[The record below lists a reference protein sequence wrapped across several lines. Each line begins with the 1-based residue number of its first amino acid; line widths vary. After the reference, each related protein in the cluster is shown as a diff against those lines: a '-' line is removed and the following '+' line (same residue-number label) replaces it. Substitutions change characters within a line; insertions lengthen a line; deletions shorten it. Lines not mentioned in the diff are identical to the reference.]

1 MKVKLIL
8 MILIDYSQVAI
19 SNIAVQLA
27 MSKDK
32 NILSIPM
39 VRHMILNSIRGYVHR
54 FRNDY
59 PGEVVICVDGPDP
72 WRRDIFEQYKAK
84 RREGRNNDDKD
95 WESVFGLIH
104 TIKEELRDNF
114 PYKVIQLDN
123 VEADDIIATIIKRTT
138 KKWFN
143 EKYLIIS
150 GDKDFQQLQKYP
162 NVKQYAP
169 IQKKFIETDSPQ
181 EYIYEHILRGDSS
194 DGIPNFLSPDDT
206 FINGI
211 KQKPIQKK
219 KLTGWIHS
227 LMNNGEPKDFCNE
240 YHMRNFQRNQRLI
253 DFDYIPDN
261 LEDDI
266 YKQYESVTVSNRS
279 KILPY
284 LINNDLK
291 ELIGKIEE
299 F

>member
-1 MKVKLIL
+1 

-59 PGEVVICVDGPDP
+59 PGEVIICVDGPDP

-84 RREGRNNDDKD
+84 RREGRDNDDKD

-114 PYKVIQLDN
+114 PYKVVQLDK
-123 VEADDIIATIIKRTT
+123 VEADDIIATIIKRTC

-162 NVKQYAP
+162 NVFQYSP

-181 EYIYEHILRGDSS
+181 EYIYEHILRGDTS

-206 FINGI
+206 FVNRI
-211 KQKPIQKK
+211 KQKPVAKK
-219 KLTGWIHS
+219 KLAGWIDS
-227 LMNNGEPKDFCNE
+227 LMRGNDPQDFCNE
-240 YHMRNFQRNQRLI
+240 YHYRNYQRNQRLI
-253 DFDYIPDN
+253 DFDYIPDDIEN
-261 LEDDI
+261 DI
-266 YKQYESVTVSNRS
+266 YKEYEKVTVPSRS

-284 LINNDLK
+284 MIKNDLK

>member
-1 MKVKLIL
+1 

-32 NILSIPM
+32 NVLSVPM
-39 VRHMILNSIRGYVHR
+39 VRHMILNSIRGYIHR
-54 FRNDY
+54 FKSEY
-59 PGEVVICVDGPDP
+59 PGEIVICVDGPDP

-104 TIKEELRDNF
+104 TIKEEIRDNF
-114 PYKVIQLDN
+114 PYKVVQLDK
-123 VEADDIIATIIKRTT
+123 VEADDIIAVIC
-138 KKWFN
+138 KKN
-143 EKYLIIS
+143 HGKKILIIS

-162 NVKQYAP
+162 DVFQYSP
-169 IQKKFIETDSPQ
+169 IQKKYVETDSPQ
-181 EYIYEHILRGDSS
+181 EYIYEHILRGDTS
-194 DGIPNFLSPDDT
+194 DGEPNFLSPDDT
-206 FINGI
+206 FVNKI
-211 KQKPIQKK
+211 KQKPVSKK
-219 KLTGWIHS
+219 KLAGWIDS
-227 LMNNGEPKDFCNE
+227 LMRGNDPQDFCNE
-240 YHMRNFQRNQRLI
+240 YHYRNFQRNQRLI
-253 DFDYIPDN
+253 DFDYIPD
-261 LEDDI
+261 DIQADI
-266 YKQYESVTVSNRS
+266 YKEYEKATVTSRS

-284 LINNDLK
+284 MIQYDLK

>member
-1 MKVKLIL
+1 

-39 VRHMILNSIRGYVHR
+39 VRHMILNSIRGYVHK
-54 FRNDY
+54 FKHDY

-84 RREGRNNDDKD
+84 RREGRDNDDKD

-104 TIKEELRDNF
+104 TIKEEIRDNF
-114 PYKVIQLDN
+114 PYKVVQLDK
-123 VEADDIIATIIKRTT
+123 VEADDIIAVIC
-138 KKWFN
+138 KKHHD
-143 EKYLIIS
+143 KKILIIS
-150 GDKDFQQLQKYP
+150 GDKDFQQLQKYS
-162 NVKQYAP
+162 NVHQYSP
-169 IQKKFIETDSPQ
+169 IQKKFVETDSPQ
-181 EYIYEHILRGDSS
+181 EYIYEHILRGDTS

-206 FINGI
+206 FVNGI
-211 KQKPIQKK
+211 KQKPVSKK
-219 KLTGWIHS
+219 KLVGWIDS
-227 LMNNGEPKDFCNE
+227 LMRGNDPQDFCNE
-240 YHMRNFQRNQRLI
+240 YHYRNFQRNQRLI
-253 DFDYIPDN
+253 DFDYIPD
-261 LEDDI
+261 DIQTDI
-266 YKQYESVTVSNRS
+266 YNEYEKATVTSRS

-284 LINNDLK
+284 MIQHDLK

>member
-1 MKVKLIL
+1 

-32 NILSIPM
+32 NVLSVPM
-39 VRHMILNSIRGYVHR
+39 VRHMILNSIRGYIHR
-54 FRNDY
+54 FKSEY
-59 PGEVVICVDGPDP
+59 PGEIVICVDGPDP

-104 TIKEELRDNF
+104 TIKEEIRDNF
-114 PYKVIQLDN
+114 PYKVVQLDK
-123 VEADDIIATIIKRTT
+123 VEADDIIAVIC
-138 KKWFN
+138 KKN
-143 EKYLIIS
+143 HGKKILIIS

-162 NVKQYAP
+162 DVFQYSP
-169 IQKKFIETDSPQ
+169 IQKKYIETDSPQ
-181 EYIYEHILRGDSS
+181 EYIYEHILRGDTS
-194 DGIPNFLSPDDT
+194 DGVPNFLSPDDT
-206 FINGI
+206 FVNKI
-211 KQKPIQKK
+211 KQKPVSKK
-219 KLTGWIHS
+219 KLAGWIDS
-227 LMNNGEPKDFCNE
+227 LMRGNDPQDFCNE
-240 YHMRNFQRNQRLI
+240 YHYRNFQRNQRLI
-253 DFDYIPDN
+253 DFDYIPD
-261 LEDDI
+261 DIQADI
-266 YKQYESVTVSNRS
+266 YKEYEKATVTSRS

-284 LINNDLK
+284 MIQHDLK

>member
-1 MKVKLIL
+1 

-32 NILSIPM
+32 NVLSIPM
-39 VRHMILNSIRGYVHR
+39 VRHMVLNSIRGYVHR
-54 FRNDY
+54 FRSEY

-72 WRRDIFEQYKAK
+72 WRREIFSQYKAK

-114 PYKVIQLDN
+114 PYKVVQLDK
-123 VEADDIIATIIKRTT
+123 VEADDIIAVIC
-138 KKWFN
+138 KKHHD
-143 EKYLIIS
+143 KKILIVS

-162 NVKQYAP
+162 NIFQYSP
-169 IQKKFIETDSPQ
+169 IQKKFVETDSPQ
-181 EYIYEHILRGDSS
+181 EYIYEHIIRGDTS

-206 FINGI
+206 FVNGI
-211 KQKPIQKK
+211 KQKPVSKK
-219 KLTGWIHS
+219 KLVGWIDS
-227 LMNNGEPKDFCNE
+227 LMRGNDPQDFCNE
-240 YHMRNFQRNQRLI
+240 YHYRNFQRNQRLI
-253 DFDYIPDN
+253 DFDYIPD
-261 LEDDI
+261 DIQTDI
-266 YKQYESVTVSNRS
+266 YNEYEKATVTSRS

-284 LINNDLK
+284 MIQHDLK

>member
-1 MKVKLIL
+1 

-32 NILSIPM
+32 NVLSIPM
-39 VRHMILNSIRGYVHR
+39 VRHMVLNSIRGYVHR
-54 FRNDY
+54 FKNDY

-84 RREGRNNDDKD
+84 RREGRDNDDKD

-114 PYKVIQLDN
+114 PYKVVQLDK
-123 VEADDIIATIIKRTT
+123 VEADDIIATIVKRTH

-162 NVKQYAP
+162 NVYQYSP

-181 EYIYEHILRGDSS
+181 EYIYEHILRGDTS

-206 FINGI
+206 FVNKI
-211 KQKPIQKK
+211 KQKPVAKK
-219 KLTGWIHS
+219 KLAGWIDS
-227 LMNNGEPKDFCNE
+227 LMRGNDPQDFCNE
-240 YHMRNFQRNQRLI
+240 YHYRNYQRNQRLI
-253 DFDYIPDN
+253 DFDYIPDDI
-261 LEDDI
+261 ETDI
-266 YKQYESVTVSNRS
+266 YKEYEKVTVPSRS

-284 LINNDLK
+284 MIKNDLK

>member
-1 MKVKLIL
+1 

-59 PGEVVICVDGPDP
+59 PGEVIICVDGPDP

-84 RREGRNNDDKD
+84 RREGRDNDDKD

-114 PYKVIQLDN
+114 PYKVVQLDK
-123 VEADDIIATIIKRTT
+123 VEADDIIATIIKRTC

-162 NVKQYAP
+162 NVFQYSP

-181 EYIYEHILRGDSS
+181 EYIYEHILRGDTS

-206 FINGI
+206 FVNKI
-211 KQKPIQKK
+211 KQKPVAKK
-219 KLTGWIHS
+219 KLAGWIDS
-227 LMNNGEPKDFCNE
+227 LMRGNDPQDFCNE
-240 YHMRNFQRNQRLI
+240 YHYRNYQRNQRLI
-253 DFDYIPDN
+253 DFDYIPDDIEN
-261 LEDDI
+261 DI
-266 YKQYESVTVSNRS
+266 YKEYEKVTVPSRS

-284 LINNDLK
+284 MIKNDLK

>member
-1 MKVKLIL
+1 

-32 NILSIPM
+32 NVLSVPM
-39 VRHMILNSIRGYVHR
+39 VRHMILNSIRGYIHR
-54 FRNDY
+54 FKSEY
-59 PGEVVICVDGPDP
+59 PGEIVICVDGPDP

-104 TIKEELRDNF
+104 TIKEEIRDNF
-114 PYKVIQLDN
+114 PYKVVQLDK
-123 VEADDIIATIIKRTT
+123 VEADDIIAVIC
-138 KKWFN
+138 KKN
-143 EKYLIIS
+143 HGKKILIIS

-162 NVKQYAP
+162 DVFQYSP
-169 IQKKFIETDSPQ
+169 IQKKYIETDSPQ
-181 EYIYEHILRGDSS
+181 EYIYEHILRGDTS
-194 DGIPNFLSPDDT
+194 DGVPNFLSPDDT
-206 FINGI
+206 FVNKI
-211 KQKPIQKK
+211 KQKPVSKK
-219 KLTGWIHS
+219 KLAGWIDS
-227 LMNNGEPKDFCNE
+227 LMRGNDPQDFCNE
-240 YHMRNFQRNQRLI
+240 YHYRNFQRNQRLI
-253 DFDYIPDN
+253 DFDYIPD
-261 LEDDI
+261 DIQADI
-266 YKQYESVTVSNRS
+266 YKEYEKATVTSRS

-284 LINNDLK
+284 MIQYDLK

>member
-1 MKVKLIL
+1 

-27 MSKDK
+27 MSKGK
-32 NILSIPM
+32 NVLSIPM

-54 FRNDY
+54 FKNEY
-59 PGEVVICVDGPDP
+59 GNEVVICVDGPDP

-84 RREGRNNDDKD
+84 RREGRESSSTD

-104 TIKEELRDNF
+104 TIKEEIRDNF
-114 PYKVIQLDN
+114 PYKVVQLDK
-123 VEADDIIATIIKRTT
+123 VEADDIIAVIC
-138 KKWFN
+138 KKHHD
-143 EKYLIIS
+143 KKVLIIS

-162 NVKQYAP
+162 NIDQYSPTKKEFVK
-169 IQKKFIETDSPQ
+169 TDSPQ
-181 EYIYEHILRGDSS
+181 EYVYEHILKGDTS

-206 FINGI
+206 FVNRI
-211 KQKPIQKK
+211 KQKPVSKK
-219 KLTGWIHS
+219 KLAGWIDS
-227 LMNNGEPKDFCNE
+227 LMRGNDPQDFCNE
-240 YHMRNFQRNQRLI
+240 YHYRNFQRNQRLI
-253 DFDYIPDN
+253 DFDYIPD
-261 LEDDI
+261 DIKTDI
-266 YKQYESVTVSNRS
+266 YKEYEKATVSDRS

-284 LINNDLK
+284 MIKNDLR

>member
-1 MKVKLIL
+1 

-59 PGEVVICVDGPDP
+59 PGEVIICVDGPDP

-84 RREGRNNDDKD
+84 RREGRDNDDKD

-114 PYKVIQLDN
+114 PYKVVQLDK
-123 VEADDIIATIIKRTT
+123 VEADDIIATIIKRTC

-143 EKYLIIS
+143 EKYLIVS

-162 NVKQYAP
+162 NVFQYSP

-181 EYIYEHILRGDSS
+181 EYIYEHILRGDTS

-206 FINGI
+206 FVNRI
-211 KQKPIQKK
+211 KQKPVAKK
-219 KLTGWIHS
+219 KLAGWIDS
-227 LMNNGEPKDFCNE
+227 LMRGNDPQDFCNE
-240 YHMRNFQRNQRLI
+240 YHYRNFQRNQRLI
-253 DFDYIPDN
+253 DFDYIPDDI
-261 LEDDI
+261 EKDI
-266 YKQYESVTVSNRS
+266 YKEYEKVTVPSRS

-284 LINNDLK
+284 MIKNDLK

>member
-1 MKVKLIL
+1 

-39 VRHMILNSIRGYVHR
+39 VRHMILNSIRGYIHR
-54 FRNDY
+54 FKNDY

-84 RREGRNNDDKD
+84 RREGRDNDDKD

-114 PYKVIQLDN
+114 PYKVVQLDK
-123 VEADDIIATIIKRTT
+123 VEADDIIATIIKRTH

-162 NVKQYAP
+162 NVYQYSP

-181 EYIYEHILRGDSS
+181 EYIYEHILRGDTS

-206 FINGI
+206 FVNKI
-211 KQKPIQKK
+211 KQKPVAKK
-219 KLTGWIHS
+219 KLAGWIDS
-227 LMNNGEPKDFCNE
+227 LMRGNDPQDFCNE
-240 YHMRNFQRNQRLI
+240 YHYRNYQRNQRLI
-253 DFDYIPDN
+253 DFDYIPDDI
-261 LEDDI
+261 ETDI
-266 YKQYESVTVSNRS
+266 YKEYEKVTVPSRS

-284 LINNDLK
+284 MIKNDLR

>member
-1 MKVKLIL
+1 

-27 MSKDK
+27 MSKNK

-84 RREGRNNDDKD
+84 RREGRDNDDKD

-114 PYKVIQLDN
+114 PYKVVQLDK
-123 VEADDIIATIIKRTT
+123 VEADDIIATIVKRTH

-162 NVKQYAP
+162 NVYQYSP

-181 EYIYEHILRGDSS
+181 EYIYEHILRGDTS

-206 FINGI
+206 FVNKI
-211 KQKPIQKK
+211 KQKPVAKK
-219 KLTGWIHS
+219 KLAGWIDS
-227 LMNNGEPKDFCNE
+227 LMRGNDPQDFCNE
-240 YHMRNFQRNQRLI
+240 YHYRNYQRNQRLI
-253 DFDYIPDN
+253 DFDYIPDDI
-261 LEDDI
+261 ESDI
-266 YKQYESVTVSNRS
+266 YKEYEKVTVSSRS

-284 LINNDLK
+284 MIKNDLK

>member
-1 MKVKLIL
+1 

-39 VRHMILNSIRGYVHR
+39 VRHMILNSIRGYIHR
-54 FRNDY
+54 FKNDY
-59 PGEVVICVDGPDP
+59 PGEVIICVDGPDP

-84 RREGRNNDDKD
+84 RREGRDNDDKD

-114 PYKVIQLDN
+114 PYKVVQLDK
-123 VEADDIIATIIKRTT
+123 VEADDIIATIIKRTHN
-138 KKWFN
+138 KWFN

-162 NVKQYAP
+162 NVYQYSP

-181 EYIYEHILRGDSS
+181 EYIYEHILRGDTS

-206 FINGI
+206 FVNRI
-211 KQKPIQKK
+211 KQKPVAKK
-219 KLTGWIHS
+219 KLAGWIDS
-227 LMNNGEPKDFCNE
+227 LMRGNDPQDFCNE
-240 YHMRNFQRNQRLI
+240 YHYRNYQRNQRLI
-253 DFDYIPDN
+253 DFDYIPDDI
-261 LEDDI
+261 ETDI
-266 YKQYESVTVSNRS
+266 YKEYEKATVTSRS

-284 LINNDLK
+284 MIKNDLK

>member
-1 MKVKLIL
+1 

-84 RREGRNNDDKD
+84 RREGRDNDDKD

-114 PYKVIQLDN
+114 PYKVVQLDK
-123 VEADDIIATIIKRTT
+123 VEADDIIATIVKRTH

-162 NVKQYAP
+162 NVYQYSP

-181 EYIYEHILRGDSS
+181 EYIYEHILRGDTS

-206 FINGI
+206 FVNKI
-211 KQKPIQKK
+211 KQKPVAKK
-219 KLTGWIHS
+219 KLAGWIDS
-227 LMNNGEPKDFCNE
+227 LMRGNDPQDFCNE
-240 YHMRNFQRNQRLI
+240 YHYRNYQRNQRLI
-253 DFDYIPDN
+253 DFDYIPDDI
-261 LEDDI
+261 ETDI
-266 YKQYESVTVSNRS
+266 YKEYEKVTVPSRS

-284 LINNDLK
+284 MIKNDLK

>member
-1 MKVKLIL
+1 

-54 FRNDY
+54 FKNDY

-84 RREGRNNDDKD
+84 RREGRDNDDKD

-114 PYKVIQLDN
+114 PYKVVQLDK
-123 VEADDIIATIIKRTT
+123 VEADDIIATIIKRTHN
-138 KKWFN
+138 KWFN

-162 NVKQYAP
+162 NVYQYSP

-181 EYIYEHILRGDSS
+181 EYIYEHILRGDTS

-206 FINGI
+206 FVNKI
-211 KQKPIQKK
+211 KQKPVAKK
-219 KLTGWIHS
+219 KLAGWIDS
-227 LMNNGEPKDFCNE
+227 LMRGNDPQDFCNE
-240 YHMRNFQRNQRLI
+240 YHYRNYQRNQRLI
-253 DFDYIPDN
+253 DFDYIPDDI
-261 LEDDI
+261 ETDI
-266 YKQYESVTVSNRS
+266 YKEYEKATVTSRS

-284 LINNDLK
+284 MIKNDLK

>member
-1 MKVKLIL
+1 

-54 FRNDY
+54 FKNDY

-84 RREGRNNDDKD
+84 RREGRDNDDKD

-114 PYKVIQLDN
+114 PYKVVQLDK
-123 VEADDIIATIIKRTT
+123 VEADDIIATIIKRTHN
-138 KKWFN
+138 KWFN

-162 NVKQYAP
+162 NVYQYSP

-181 EYIYEHILRGDSS
+181 EYIYEHILRGDTS

-206 FINGI
+206 FVNKI
-211 KQKPIQKK
+211 KQKPVAKK
-219 KLTGWIHS
+219 KLAGWIDS
-227 LMNNGEPKDFCNE
+227 LMRGNDPQDFCNE
-240 YHMRNFQRNQRLI
+240 YHYRNYQRNQRLI
-253 DFDYIPDN
+253 DFDYIPDDI
-261 LEDDI
+261 ETDI
-266 YKQYESVTVSNRS
+266 YKEYEKVTVSSRS

-284 LINNDLK
+284 MIKNDLK

>member
-1 MKVKLIL
+1 

-84 RREGRNNDDKD
+84 RREGRDNDDKD

-114 PYKVIQLDN
+114 PYKVVQLDK
-123 VEADDIIATIIKRTT
+123 VEADDIIATIIKRTC

-143 EKYLIIS
+143 EKYLIVS

-162 NVKQYAP
+162 NVFQYSP

-181 EYIYEHILRGDSS
+181 EYIYEHILRGDTS

-206 FINGI
+206 FVNRI
-211 KQKPIQKK
+211 KQKPVAKK
-219 KLTGWIHS
+219 KLAGWIDS
-227 LMNNGEPKDFCNE
+227 LMRGNDPQDFCNE
-240 YHMRNFQRNQRLI
+240 YHYRNYQRNQRLI
-253 DFDYIPDN
+253 DFDYIPDDI
-261 LEDDI
+261 ETDI
-266 YKQYESVTVSNRS
+266 YKEYEKVTVPSRS

-284 LINNDLK
+284 MIKNDLK